1 MIRACS
7 CAGVSRLYCNP
18 DKNNRHRSRC
28 ARSPAFHRVP
38 HAQSRPRHP
47 RLANSYG
54 RTAFYAALLIGALA
68 VAGVLVWQG
77 FTAAGN
83 PVPDAPNTSAAV
95 AVLDIGVLT
104 FREGL
109 ECVLVLSAITASM
122 TGSAETF
129 RRPIAWGAGVAFLA
143 TIATWF
149 AVIGGILG
157 ALSENVSA
165 LHIQA
170 ATGLLAIIVLLIV
183 MNWFFH
189 KIYWTG
195 WIGLHTRKKQG
206 LVKSAADPE
215 TSRSRV
221 FIGLALLGFTSLY
234 REGFE
239 VVLFL
244 QSYRLRLGSAVV
256 LDGVTIG
263 LLLTSVVAVLAF
275 VAHQRVALYKK
286 MLVFTGVM
294 LGAVLLVMALA
305 RKPRRCSS
313 RIGFR
318 PPRFTRSRSCFR
330 DGRASGSQCS

>member
-1 MIRACS
+1 MPPTPSTPSSSYRVTA
-7 CAGVSRLYCNP
+7 LY
-18 DKNNRHRSRC
+18 S
-28 ARSPAFHRVP
+28 
-38 HAQSRPRHP
+38 
-47 RLANSYG
+47 
-54 RTAFYAALLIGALA
+54 ALGIGALV
-68 VAGVLVWQG
+68 VASVLVWQG
-77 FTAAGN
+77 VTAAGN
-83 PVPDAPNTSAAV
+83 PVPDASNTSAAV

-122 TGSAETF
+122 TGSAESF
-129 RRPIAWGAGVAFLA
+129 RRPIAWGAGVAFAA

-149 AVIGGILG
+149 AVIGLLG
-157 ALSENVSA
+157 ALSENISA

-170 ATGLLAIIVLLIV
+170 ATGLVAIIVLLIV

-206 LVKSAADPE
+206 LVKSAADPD

-221 FIGLALLGFTSLY
+221 FFGLAMLGFTSLY

-256 LDGVTIG
+256 LEGVTIG
-263 LLLTSVVAVLAF
+263 LLLTGVVAVLAF
-275 VAHQRVALYKK
+275 VAHQRLPYKK

-294 LGAVLLVMALA
+294 LGAVLLVMVGEEAQEMQIAHWLPTTPIHVMPQLFPGWAGLWFSVFPTVETIGAQVLAAALVLASFFVA
-305 RKPRRCSS
+305 R
-313 RIGFR
+313 
-318 PPRFTRSRSCFR
+318 
-330 DGRASGSQCS
+330 GSKTQK

>member
-1 MIRACS
+1 MPPSQSTSAPPAIRSA
-7 CAGVSRLYCNP
+7 LY
-18 DKNNRHRSRC
+18 
-28 ARSPAFHRVP
+28 AV
-38 HAQSRPRHP
+38 
-47 RLANSYG
+47 LG
-54 RTAFYAALLIGALA
+54 LGALA
-68 VAGVLVWQG
+68 VVAILIWQG
-77 FTAAGN
+77 VAGAGN
-83 PVPDAPNTSAAV
+83 PTPDAPNTSAAV

-122 TGSAETF
+122 TGAAGEF
-129 RRPIAWGAGVAFLA
+129 RKPIAWGAGVAFMA

-149 AVIGGILG
+149 AVIGLLG

-170 ATGLLAIIVLLIV
+170 ATGLVAIIVLLIV

-206 LVKSAADPE
+206 LVKSAANPE
-215 TSRSRV
+215 TSRSKV
-221 FIGLALLGFTSLY
+221 FMGLALLGFTSLY

-244 QSYRLRLGSAVV
+244 QSYRLRLGSGVV
-256 LDGVTIG
+256 LDGVSIG
-263 LLLTSVVAVLAF
+263 LVLTCIVAVLAF
-275 VAHQRVALYKK
+275 VAHQRLPYKK

-294 LGAVLLVMALA
+294 LGAVLLVMVGEEAQEMQLA
-305 RKPRRCSS
+305 HWLPTTT
-313 RIGFR
+313 IHAVPQLF
-318 PPRFTRSRSCFR
+318 PPWAGLWFSVFPTVETISAQVLAA
-330 DGRASGSQCS
+330 GLVLASFFMARGVKVQK

>member
-1 MIRACS
+1 M
-7 CAGVSRLYCNP
+7 
-18 DKNNRHRSRC
+18 
-28 ARSPAFHRVP
+28 SPESSA
-38 HAQSRPRHP
+38 STS
-47 RLANSYG
+47 SYR
-54 RTAFYAALLIGALA
+54 RTAFYSALAIGGLA

-122 TGSAETF
+122 TGSAGSF

-149 AVIGGILG
+149 AVIGILG
-157 ALSENVSA
+157 ALSQNVSA

-170 ATGLLAIIVLLIV
+170 ATGLVAIVVLLIV

-256 LDGVTIG
+256 LDGVSIG
-263 LLLTSVVAVLAF
+263 LVLTAIVAALAF
-275 VAHQRVALYKK
+275 IAHQRLPYKK
-286 MLVFTGVM
+286 MLVLTGVM
-294 LGAVLLVMALA
+294 LGGVLLVMVGEEAQEMQLA
-305 RKPRRCSS
+305 HWLPTTTIHAVPQLFPGWAGLWFSVFPTVETLS
-313 RIGFR
+313 AQLLAGLLVI
-318 PPRFTRSRSCFR
+318 
-330 DGRASGSQCS
+330 ASFFMARGAKAKG

>member
-1 MIRACS
+1 MPPTPEPS
-7 CAGVSRLYCNP
+7 
-18 DKNNRHRSRC
+18 
-28 ARSPAFHRVP
+28 ARSI
-38 HAQSRPRHP
+38 PR
-47 RLANSYG
+47 
-54 RTAFYAALLIGALA
+54 AALFAALGIGVLIVG
-68 VAGVLVWQG
+68 GVLVWQG
-77 FTAAGN
+77 IAAGGN

-95 AVLDIGVLT
+95 AVVDIGVLT

-122 TGSAETF
+122 TGSAGSF
-129 RRPIAWGAGVAFLA
+129 RKPIAWGAGVAFLA

-149 AVIGGILG
+149 AVIGLLG

-170 ATGLLAIIVLLIV
+170 ATGLVAIIVLLIV

-206 LVKSAADPE
+206 LVKSADKPDA
-215 TSRSRV
+215 SKSKI
-221 FIGLALLGFTSLY
+221 FFGLAMLGFTSLY

-244 QSYRLRLGSAVV
+244 QSYRLRLGSSVV

-263 LLLTSVVAVLAF
+263 LLLTGIVAVLAF
-275 VAHQRVALYKK
+275 IAHQRLPYKK
-286 MLVFTGVM
+286 MLVLTGVM
-294 LGAVLLVMALA
+294 LGAVLLVMVGEEAQEMQLAHWLPTTTIHAAPQLFPAWAGMWFSVFPTVETISAQVLAAALVLASFFVA
-305 RKPRRCSS
+305 RGAK
-313 RIGFR
+313 
-318 PPRFTRSRSCFR
+318 
-330 DGRASGSQCS
+330 AQK

>member
-1 MIRACS
+1 MPPTSSA
-7 CAGVSRLYCNP
+7 P
-18 DKNNRHRSRC
+18 D
-28 ARSPAFHRVP
+28 RSPA
-38 HAQSRPRHP
+38 
-47 RLANSYG
+47 

-68 VAGVLVWQG
+68 VAGILVWQG

-83 PVPDAPNTSAAV
+83 PTPDAPNTSAAV
-95 AVLDIGVLT
+95 AILDISVLT

-122 TGSAETF
+122 TGDAGTF

-149 AVIGGILG
+149 AVIGLLG

-170 ATGLLAIIVLLIV
+170 ATGLVAIIVLLIV

-206 LVKSAADPE
+206 LVKSADNPDA
-215 TSRSRV
+215 SRSKI
-221 FIGLALLGFTSLY
+221 FLGLAMLGFTSLY

-256 LDGVTIG
+256 LDGVSIG
-263 LLLTSVVAVLAF
+263 LVLTSIVAVLAF
-275 VAHQRVALYKK
+275 VAHQRLPYKK

-294 LGAVLLVMALA
+294 LGAVLLVMVGEEAQEMQLA
-305 RKPRRCSS
+305 HWLPTTT
-313 RIGFR
+313 IHAMPQLF
-318 PPRFTRSRSCFR
+318 PPWAGLWFSVFPTVETL
-330 DGRASGSQCS
+330 GAQLLAGMLVIASFFIARGAKVQR

>member
-1 MIRACS
+1 MPPTAE
-7 CAGVSRLYCNP
+7 
-18 DKNNRHRSRC
+18 RSE
-28 ARSPAFHRVP
+28 RSY
-38 HAQSRPRHP
+38 PRTV
-47 RLANSYG
+47 L
-54 RTAFYAALLIGALA
+54 YAALGIGALIL
-68 VAGVLVWQG
+68 AGVLVWQG
-77 FTAAGN
+77 VTASGN

-122 TGSAETF
+122 TGTAGSF

-149 AVIGGILG
+149 AVIGLLG
-157 ALSENVSA
+157 ALSGNISA

-244 QSYRLRLGSAVV
+244 QSYRLRLGSVVV

-263 LLLTSVVAVLAF
+263 LLLTGIVAVLAF
-275 VAHQRVALYKK
+275 VAHQRLPYKK
-286 MLVFTGVM
+286 MLVLTGVM
-294 LGAVLLVMALA
+294 LGAVLLVMVGEEAQEMQLA
-305 RKPRRCSS
+305 HWLPTTTIHAAPHLFPAWAGVWFSVFPTVET
-313 RIGFR
+313 ITAQVLAAGLVL
-318 PPRFTRSRSCFR
+318 
-330 DGRASGSQCS
+330 ASFFVARGSKVQR